1 MKNTNEKLYTYS
13 RRQRILAWIAL
24 VGIFICGMMAG
35 AFIWQTKTVHTA
47 DAGVQNNFMHVNE
60 HESTGLAEAIK
71 QAVERNTMPC
81 LDKETELQKML
92 TEDDHLQNA
101 RVYEK
106 LSQIG
111 CEMNREK
118 YENFAKSERELD
130 DAMRYVRYSDYVD
143 TANNENVR
151 PCETIEKTLLSM
163 ANPNCWENSTCH
175 SENAAIYSKITEDG
189 CPENAEKYR
198 QMALN
203 ELQIAD
209 GIKVR
214 DDNVSHDEMRY
225 TVDAYKKLQMQ
236 NEAKKYLNKVEK
248 MVNPGIDFILELQ
261 RIIEE

>member
-13 RRQRILAWIAL
+13 RRQRILAWVAL

-35 AFIWQTKTVHTA
+35 AFIWQTKSAHTA
-47 DAGVQNNFMHVNE
+47 GSGA
-60 HESTGLAEAIK
+60 STALGK
-71 QAVERNTMPC
+71 FVERNTMPC

-92 TEDDHLQNA
+92 TENDHLQNA

-118 YENFAKSERELD
+118 FENFAKSERELA
-130 DAMRYVRYSDYVD
+130 DAMNYVHNPVEILKD
-143 TANNENVR
+143 ENAR
-151 PCETIEKTLLSM
+151 PCEVIEQSLIKRIDPWCDST
-163 ANPNCWENSTCH
+163 NCHLYHAEV
-175 SENAAIYSKITEDG
+175 YSKIAEDG
-189 CPENAEKYR
+189 CSENAEKYKK
-198 QMALN
+198 MALD
-203 ELQIAD
+203 ELQIAE
-209 GIKVR
+209 GVR
-214 DDNVSHDEMRY
+214 VYDSDINTDEIRS
-225 TVDAYKKLQMQ
+225 TVNTYKKLQMQ

>member
-24 VGIFICGMMAG
+24 IGIFICGMMAG
-35 AFIWQTKTVHTA
+35 AFIWQTKSVHTPDSGA
-47 DAGVQNNFMHVNE
+47 SN
-60 HESTGLAEAIK
+60 AEKIIRFA
-71 QAVERNTMPC
+71 ERNTMPC
-81 LDKETELQKML
+81 IDKETELQKML
-92 TEDDHLQNA
+92 TEGDHLQNA

-111 CEMNREK
+111 CEMNRK
-118 YENFAKSERELD
+118 KFENFAKSERELD

-189 CPENAEKYR
+189 CPENAEKYK